1 MICVAFRCNV
11 VEFDVKRTFKTICF
25 ERPACRNVNYQCHY
39 QTTITDNTR
48 LLRWYCKWRALQQV
62 VAIQFDFACFFVCIF
77 FRLLCTFQTFK
88 HETVNSAIKIHR
100 RAHRNSTFGFI
111 IRFKLLYSHTH
122 IQTHTHRM
130 MACNN
135 LIIMMRINHNATPP
149 LHYTAEHNGNLNIC
163 LTCIRS
169 SEHHSIDIIAIEK
182 K

>member
-1 MICVAFRCNV
+1 MPKCQLPMSLPNNNHRQHTFVALVLQMTCTATSSCDSIWFCVFL
-11 VEFDVKRTFKTICF
+11 
-25 ERPACRNVNYQCHY
+25 
-39 QTTITDNTR
+39 R
-48 LLRWYCKWRALQQV
+48 LH
-62 VAIQFDFACFFVCIF
+62 F

>member
-1 MICVAFRCNV
+1 MLRKAGMPKCQLPMSLPNNNHRQHTFIALVLQMTCTATSSCDSIWFCVFLRLHFFSVTLHFSN
-11 VEFDVKRTFKTICF
+11 I
-25 ERPACRNVNYQCHY
+25 
-39 QTTITDNTR
+39 QT
-48 LLRWYCKWRALQQV
+48 
-62 VAIQFDFACFFVCIF
+62 
-77 FRLLCTFQTFK
+77 
-88 HETVNSAIKIHR
+88 
-100 RAHRNSTFGFI
+100 RNSQQCDKDTQACTQELNIWFHYKI
-111 IRFKLLYSHTH
+111 QTLILPHSHTD
-122 IQTHTHRM
+122 THTHRM